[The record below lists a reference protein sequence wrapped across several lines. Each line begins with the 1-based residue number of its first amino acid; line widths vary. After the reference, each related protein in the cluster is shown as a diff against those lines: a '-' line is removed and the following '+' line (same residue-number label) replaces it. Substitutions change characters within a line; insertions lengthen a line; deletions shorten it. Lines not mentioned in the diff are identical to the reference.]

1 MATSSE
7 WPQLCDPNPPLFVQE
22 ARRDSKPVQLTSS
35 SQIRPVPDP
44 YLYKNEKFY
53 VNFVAC
59 LVHSC
64 LHYAPP
70 WKSTLEWAL
79 HGLCNALVEFWEEQH
94 QALCLPEARNFFIKW
109 YYNELHLHRQT
120 DVANAVC
127 ARFVHDA
134 CSGMFTFRVLHGIR
148 IVKFEG
154 RWVCCS
160 LSFVQLLTVNWFAKV
175 FSAKFGGVASFGA
188 AKASNPWK
196 FSL

>member
-1 MATSSE
+1 MSTLLSVT
-7 WPQLCDPNPPLFVQE
+7 W
-22 ARRDSKPVQLTSS
+22 
-35 SQIRPVPDP
+35 
-44 YLYKNEKFY
+44 
-53 VNFVAC
+53 
-59 LVHSC
+59 HSC
-64 LHYAPP
+64 LHYAHP
-70 WKSTLEWAL
+70 WKSTLEWASY
-79 HGLCNALVEFWEEQH
+79 GLCSALVEFWEEQH
-94 QALCLPEARNFFIKW
+94 QALCLPEVRNFFIKW
-109 YYNELHLHRQT
+109 YYNELHLHRQM

-196 FSL
+196 FSLQKLYFSPIHQSLLSRKFPNIWQYARTIWK